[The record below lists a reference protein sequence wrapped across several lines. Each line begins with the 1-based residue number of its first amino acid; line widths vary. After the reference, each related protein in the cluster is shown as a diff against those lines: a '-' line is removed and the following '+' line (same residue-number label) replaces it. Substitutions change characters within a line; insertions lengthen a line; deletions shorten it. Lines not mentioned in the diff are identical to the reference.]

1 MSTTEDRLEI
11 ERPAGAPRL
20 RRITQALGSRDWL
33 AIGIEL
39 IVVTLGVLLAFQI
52 DQWGERRSKAAEERR
67 FLERLYRENGKAIDE
82 LRDVIPIHQKA
93 LREIGIA
100 VRSRNKP
107 EDLAKF
113 STIDS
118 FGCQAAMQ
126 PSAGYNET
134 AFEELIASGRL
145 NLVSDPALRS
155 LIRDLVAVQ
164 AMGSAQLAY
173 SRQQVALM
181 LPALNP
187 YYRLEVA
194 PRDEQDSQCYIDWP
208 RLVGDQQAVNAA
220 VRAYRVHQLML
231 SVRTDMQELNERVE
245 AKLACVLKKPNCAKN

>member
-11 ERPAGAPRL
+11 ERLAGEPRL
-20 RRITQALGSRDWL
+20 RRITQALGNRDWL

-52 DQWGERRSKAAEERR
+52 DQWGERRSKAGEERR

-113 STIDS
+113 SKIDS

-134 AFEELIASGRL
+134 AFEELVASGRL

-164 AMGSAQLAY
+164 SMGSAQLAY

-194 PRDEQDSQCYIDWP
+194 PTDDQDSQCYIDWP

-231 SVRTDMQELNERVE
+231 SVRTNMQELNQRVE
-245 AKLACVLKKPNCAKN
+245 ARLACVLEKPNCTK